1 MFNSYKKLFIR
12 CLTIFLFIF
21 CFISFGYSASANDI
35 TPVDIHGQLSVSGKN
50 IIDEQGNVFQLRGV
64 STHGIYWYPDYV
76 SQDSLNYMRDEWS
89 INAIRLAMYS
99 DPASGRNPSTYELVK
114 QGVDYATN
122 AGLYVIIDWHILRD
136 GNPNIY
142 KEDAIEFFKEV
153 ATLYKDNKNV
163 IYEICNEP
171 NGEDVSWDL
180 TVKPY
185 AEEVIGEIRKI
196 DEDAIIVVGSSTWS
210 QDLDKV
216 VQNPITEYDNLVYTL
231 HFYAGSHKDNLRNK
245 VKTVLESNL
254 PILVSEFGICNANG
268 DGELDYD
275 SADAWFNILDEN
287 NIGFMIWQLSNKDE
301 GSSLIKNDVT
311 KLTDWNYD
319 ELTDHGKWFVN
330 KLKEYQDDEI
340 AKEEKK
346 EIIEET
352 DINRIN
358 AININVEIPS
368 VASDMI
374 PNVILAD
381 NINYKLEYA
390 NYLNELP
397 VNDEVYYADNFE
409 DGKDYYIEIS
419 LLANDDYVFANT
431 DEIVL
436 NVNGENIDYQLF
448 DENKK
453 IVFYFKFNPIRI
465 IYNYLVGNNLNY
477 INDES
482 DSATFI
488 IDADYSLFNGLV
500 YVNNNL
506 VDSSNYISKSGSTII
521 TFTKEYMSSLT
532 TGIYTL
538 KVVFN
543 NGGIAETTF
552 NVLNETLINPK
563 TGDSI
568 IMYITIGGLIIFV
581 IVAILIYL
589 KK

>member
-1 MFNSYKKLFIR
+1 M
-12 CLTIFLFIF
+12 
-21 CFISFGYSASANDI
+21 
-35 TPVDIHGQLSVSGKN
+35 
-50 IIDEQGNVFQLRGV
+50 
-64 STHGIYWYPDYV
+64 
-76 SQDSLNYMRDEWS
+76 
-89 INAIRLAMYS
+89 
-99 DPASGRNPSTYELVK
+99 
-114 QGVDYATN
+114 
-122 AGLYVIIDWHILRD
+122 
-136 GNPNIY
+136 
-142 KEDAIEFFKEV
+142 
-153 ATLYKDNKNV
+153 
-163 IYEICNEP
+163 
-171 NGEDVSWDL
+171 
-180 TVKPY
+180 
-185 AEEVIGEIRKI
+185 
-196 DEDAIIVVGSSTWS
+196 
-210 QDLDKV
+210 
-216 VQNPITEYDNLVYTL
+216 
-231 HFYAGSHKDNLRNK
+231 
-245 VKTVLESNL
+245 
-254 PILVSEFGICNANG
+254 
-268 DGELDYD
+268 
-275 SADAWFNILDEN
+275 
-287 NIGFMIWQLSNKDE
+287 
-301 GSSLIKNDVT
+301 
-311 KLTDWNYD
+311 
-319 ELTDHGKWFVN
+319 
-330 KLKEYQDDEI
+330 
-340 AKEEKK
+340 
-346 EIIEET
+346 
-352 DINRIN
+352 
-358 AININVEIPS
+358 
-368 VASDMI
+368 
-374 PNVILAD
+374 AD